1 MKFYRDQIPSHL
13 LKYFKR
19 EMEPL
24 ILRNDVIWAKCL
36 SGGTKLYAKTSKGT
50 FPQPVKDLARLNNVE
65 LWTGKKWSKVRGFYE
80 NKDYKNPLEIELRS
94 GEKIACTREH
104 RFPTQRGLVRADEL
118 KIGDKLIRTTLPDN
132 DTKNNIINN
141 KLVAWFVGLYLAEGS
156 RSDKVI
162 QIASHSNE
170 KERYEKCKKVASL
183 FDGTCNK
190 YDTSNNGS
198 TINLSG
204 IMLNAIIDKFIAG
217 RTAKDKHLSTDAWQ
231 QRNDFLRTLLLSYL
245 DADAHFDKP
254 NDRYRLGFTDNIQL
268 VNDLRTIC
276 ARLGYDIRVK
286 RHIFKIK
293 DKEYPGYRGQI
304 RFSAS
309 EHSNEIVKIGK
320 SNGRKFWD
328 IEIEDE
334 PHLFALASGIL
345 THNSN
350 GMPESVTDRFSK
362 KHEFFFFFVKQQK
375 YYFDLD
381 GVRDKL
387 SEATFIRSK
396 YAFNPS
402 KSKEYGFDEN
412 SQSNYSKKLLS
423 GEVNGKNPGD
433 VSDFWDKSKSY
444 PNRKYF
450 FRENYF
456 ENIDSED
463 KAYWLGF
470 IWADGYLSKDSLEI
484 EIHIKDKDH
493 LVEFQE
499 DLCDNHKLYD
509 RERQTTHSCRLT
521 LGSQKLIS
529 DLVNLGYKNKLVPI
543 NLPEQ
548 LERHFIRGLFDGDG
562 SVGFYKGR
570 ESQVRHWLEFL
581 GKYDLMVWVA
591 KRLKS
596 IGMFDQIP
604 KENKGTF
611 RLSYVDDD
619 AVLFYNY
626 VYLGYSRC
634 LERKK
639 CRFPQELNYEFD
651 FFDIPTQPSSE
662 KHYATYNFDLIDK
675 PIIAG
680 CPKDG
685 IILDPF
691 CGTGTTIA
699 RAIQLG
705 RNGIGI
711 DGKQEYCEIAEK
723 RIKQELSQLKLP
735 I

>member
-1 MKFYRDQIPSHL
+1 MSKQLEEFNTHKIICGNCLDIIKTFPNESVDCVITSPPYYQLRNYGWEGQWGLEPTYQEYLDKMVELMKELKRVLKTEGTMWINLGDSYSGSNGNGYKQTLRKDNSPYSSNESYSLNNLTKRKDTVQNKSLMLIPHRFAIRCIDEL
-13 LKYFKR
+13 
-19 EMEPL
+19 EL
-24 ILRNDVIWAKCL
+24 ILRNDIIWAKCL

-362 KHEFFFFFVKQQK
+362 KHEFIFFFVKQAK

-381 GVRDKL
+381 
-387 SEATFIRSK
+387 SIREKHKDISLK
-396 YAFNPS
+396 RI
-402 KSKEYGFDEN
+402 KYGFK
-412 SQSNYSKKLLS
+412 SNHDSIGQIDVKKM
-423 GEVNGKNPGD
+423 GDRFANPKGKNPGD
-433 VSDFWDKSKSY
+433 VSDFWDILTK
-444 PNRKYF
+444 PNK
-450 FRENYF
+450 
-456 ENIDSED
+456 
-463 KAYWLGF
+463 
-470 IWADGYLSKDSLEI
+470 
-484 EIHIKDKDH
+484 
-493 LVEFQE
+493 
-499 DLCDNHKLYD
+499 
-509 RERQTTHSCRLT
+509 
-521 LGSQKLIS
+521 
-529 DLVNLGYKNKLVPI
+529 
-543 NLPEQ
+543 
-548 LERHFIRGLFDGDG
+548 
-562 SVGFYKGR
+562 
-570 ESQVRHWLEFL
+570 
-581 GKYDLMVWVA
+581 
-591 KRLKS
+591 
-596 IGMFDQIP
+596 
-604 KENKGTF
+604 
-611 RLSYVDDD
+611 
-619 AVLFYNY
+619 
-626 VYLGYSRC
+626 
-634 LERKK
+634 
-639 CRFPQELNYEFD
+639 
-651 FFDIPTQPSSE
+651 E
-662 KHYATYNFDLIDK
+662 KHYATYNNQLIDK

-680 CPKDG
+680 CPEGG

-691 CGTGTTIA
+691 CGIGTTLV
-699 RAIQLG
+699 RAIELN
-705 RNGIGI
+705 RKAIGI
-711 DGKQEYCEIAEK
+711 DGKEEYCKIAKSKIEK
-723 RIKQELSQLKLP
+723 ALEQIRLI
-735 I
+735 